1 MFAEQWTKVLG
12 ASVTPVVVISAT
24 ALLCLAFYN
33 RLAAIVG
40 RLRSVQRE
48 RLEQQERLATMSPP
62 DIERFSGL
70 RHTCILES
78 LGEQTIRIKRRA
90 RFIRT
95 TLLCFLTTIAFL
107 VLSSLM
113 NGLTVMWPS
122 AVVGAAVMFICG
134 MTLLLFGVGFALA
147 EMLVAL
153 DPAELETDVVSG
165 LTGEA
170 QEEPIVRGE
179 STNRRNGT

>member
-1 MFAEQWTKVLG
+1 MFAEQWARVLS

-48 RLEQQERLATMSPP
+48 RLEVQERIATMSTT
-62 DIERFSGL
+62 DIERFSAL
-70 RHTCILES
+70 RESCILES

-95 TLLCFLTTIAFL
+95 TLLCFLTTIALL

-113 NGLTVMWPS
+113 NGLTVIWSS
-122 AVVGAAVMFICG
+122 AVVGAAVLFIVA
-134 MTLLLFGVGFALA
+134 MSLLLVGVGFAIA

-153 DPAELETDVVSG
+153 HPAELESDVVSG
-165 LTGEA
+165 LTGEE
-170 QEEPIVRGE
+170 QELLIT
-179 STNRRNGT
+179 TNGRHIGRART